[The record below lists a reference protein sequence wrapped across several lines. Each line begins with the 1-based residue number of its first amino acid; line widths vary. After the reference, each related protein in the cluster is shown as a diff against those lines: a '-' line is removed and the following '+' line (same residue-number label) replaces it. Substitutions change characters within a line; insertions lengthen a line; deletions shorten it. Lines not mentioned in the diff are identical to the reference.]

1 MKSKTLIIV
10 CALLCCIS
18 ANAKVTDEPVK
29 LTKNNTHSNG
39 GPHRSPEPSV
49 IVIINDTYIEFD
61 TLYSG
66 CSVTIIDSD
75 GLTVYSLIID
85 ENGDFYIGEWKKG
98 LKHGKGIDYYK
109 NGNIK
114 YEGDF
119 MKGKYDGIGKYIEEN
134 GDYYIGEWKNGL
146 RNGKGILYDKNGNI
160 KYKGPFF

>member
-66 CSVTIIDSD
+66 CNVTIIDSD

-85 ENGDFYIGEWKKG
+85 ENGIISLPDNIEGIFELQLYVYDDIYTGE
-98 LKHGKGIDYYK
+98 
-109 NGNIK
+109 
-114 YEGDF
+114 
-119 MKGKYDGIGKYIEEN
+119 IE
-134 GDYYIGEWKNGL
+134 L
-146 RNGKGILYDKNGNI
+146 
-160 KYKGPFF
+160 